1 MRILPPRGRAATPLA
16 RPPAIV
22 CTSRPNLQ
30 KKICSELQNVIDFG
44 SVNFWRTKSEGA
56 DKVLEGRISALEAEI
71 QLLKAQRAEILDV
84 TERLDR
90 ITKRAFRLREQMD
103 KLEGKDQKPLQE
115 LPRPLTRA
123 DLLKMA

>member
-1 MRILPPRGRAATPLA
+1 M
-16 RPPAIV
+16 
-22 CTSRPNLQ
+22 
-30 KKICSELQNVIDFG
+30 IDFG